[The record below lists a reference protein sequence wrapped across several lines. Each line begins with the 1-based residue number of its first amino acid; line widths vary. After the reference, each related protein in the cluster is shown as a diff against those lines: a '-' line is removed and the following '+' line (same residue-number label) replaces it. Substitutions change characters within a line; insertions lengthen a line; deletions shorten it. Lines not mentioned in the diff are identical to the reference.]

1 MQLIAKIQIRKD
13 KSMLSKYFE
22 NQEKLKSTISD
33 RLEVLDLEYSELL
46 VKLING
52 MIEVNTMQF
61 AVVIQ
66 RETEKMKE
74 ELAKPKEEETNEK
87 RIIQRWEEWK

>member
-1 MQLIAKIQIRKD
+1 
-13 KSMLSKYFE
+13 MLSKYLE

-46 VKLING
+46 ASIINA
-52 MIEVNTMQF
+52 MIEINTRQF

-66 RETEKMKE
+66 RETDKMKE
-74 ELAKPKEEETNEK
+74 ELTKPKEEETNEK

>member
-13 KSMLSKYFE
+13 KSMLNKYLE
-22 NQEKLKSTISD
+22 NQEKLKSTIAD
-33 RLEVLDLEYSELL
+33 KLEILDLKNWELL
-46 VKLING
+46 ASVINA
-52 MIEVNTMQF
+52 MIEINTRQF

-66 RETEKMKE
+66 RETDKMKE
-74 ELAKPKEEETNEK
+74 ELTKPKEEETNEK

>member
-1 MQLIAKIQIRKD
+1 
-13 KSMLSKYFE
+13 MLSKYLE

-74 ELAKPKEEETNEK
+74 ELVKQKEEETNEK

>member
-13 KSMLSKYFE
+13 KSMLSKYLE
-22 NQEKLKSTISD
+22 NQEKLKSTIANH
-33 RLEVLDLEYSELL
+33 LEILDLEYSELL
-46 VKLING
+46 VSLING
-52 MIEVNTMQF
+52 MIDINTMQF

-66 RETEKMKE
+66 RETDKMKE
-74 ELAKPKEEETNEK
+74 ELTKPKEEETNEK

>member
-1 MQLIAKIQIRKD
+1 
-13 KSMLSKYFE
+13 MLSKYLE
-22 NQEKLKSTISD
+22 NQEKLKSTIAD
-33 RLEVLDLEYSELL
+33 KLEILDLKNWELL
-46 VKLING
+46 ASVING
-52 MIEVNTMQF
+52 MIEINTRQF

-87 RIIQRWEEWK
+87 RIIERWEEWK

>member
-13 KSMLSKYFE
+13 KSMLSKYLE
-22 NQEKLKSTISD
+22 NQEKLKSTIANH
-33 RLEVLDLEYSELL
+33 LEILDLEYSELL
-46 VKLING
+46 VSLING
-52 MIEVNTMQF
+52 MIDINTMQF

-66 RETEKMKE
+66 IETDKMKE
-74 ELAKPKEEETNEK
+74 ELTKPKEEETNEK

>member
-13 KSMLSKYFE
+13 KSMLSKYLE

-74 ELAKPKEEETNEK
+74 ELVKQKEEETNEK

>member
-13 KSMLSKYFE
+13 KSMLSKYLE

-74 ELAKPKEEETNEK
+74 ELAKQKEEETNEK